1 MSEGQPPPDLLASMT
16 PDAKHIGSVLEVL
29 ETAAA
34 NEGHCYLPQW
44 QLIHALGE
52 LVDFT
57 QAQAQEAIRLAAE
70 RGHVVVRGERVYL
83 THLDQARRDIA
94 QAIWRFLT
102 QP

>member
-1 MSEGQPPPDLLASMT
+1 MT

-29 ETAAA
+29 EDAAA
-34 NEGHCYLPQW
+34 TEGHCYLPQW

-70 RGHVVVRGERVYL
+70 RGHVVVRAERVYL
-83 THLDQARRDIA
+83 THLDQAERDIA
-94 QAIWRFLT
+94 LAIRSLFIE
-102 QP
+102 P